1 VGSLARYCLREA
13 QGGIMKKPK
22 KNSRGNALPRGN
34 WVSLYQDLTESAA
47 WKSLGANGQALYVH
61 IATKYKGKNN
71 GELACAIREASQ
83 AMNISKDT
91 VARAIKIL
99 IDRGFIEIVK
109 RSAFNLKCG
118 PGKAAEYRL
127 TEYPCNVTGKA
138 ATYKFKK
145 WRRGKNGKASNDIFS
160 RSHQKDGSVSPE
172 GPISLTRGTEA
183 NSGID

>member
-1 VGSLARYCLREA
+1 V
-13 QGGIMKKPK
+13 KKPK
-22 KNSRGNALPRGN
+22 KNSRGRF
-34 WVSLYQDLTESAA
+34 VMLTHDMIKSAA
-47 WKSLGANGQALYVH
+47 WQSLDGNEQALYVH
-61 IATKYKGKNN
+61 FASRFDGKNN
-71 GELACAIREASQ
+71 GRISFSVREAAQ
-83 AMNISKDT
+83 ALNISKDT
-91 VARAIKIL
+91 GARTIKVL
-99 IDRGFIEIVK
+99 IDRGLIEIVK
-109 RSAFNLKCG
+109 RSAFNLKRG
-118 PGKAAEYRL
+118 PDKATEYRL